1 MKYITCTVCPKGCS
15 LQVDE
20 GNGLRVSGNSCPRG
34 AEYGKM
40 EATNPTRT
48 VTSTV
53 RIRGAEFSRC
63 PVKSDRPIPK
73 SQIFEAMAVLDRVD
87 LTAPVHL
94 GQVVAEHICGT
105 QASFVTARAME
116 AWPPSEQ

>member
-1 MKYITCTVCPKGCS
+1 MKYVTCTVCPKGCR

-20 GNGLRVSGNSCPRG
+20 CDGFRVTGNSCPRG
-34 AEYGKM
+34 AQYGKM

-53 RIRGAEFSRC
+53 RIRDAEFPRC

-73 SQIFEAMAVLDRVD
+73 SLMFEAMAVLDRVD
-87 LTAPVHL
+87 LTAPVQL
-94 GQVVAEHICGT
+94 GQVVADHICGT
-105 QASFVTARAME
+105 QASFVTARAMG
-116 AWPPSEQ
+116 AWPPSGQ